1 MLREMSAGFGE
12 VPSWSPQRPSTSSDN
27 NPNNND
33 AGDFECNICF
43 DLAQDPIVTLC
54 GHLFCW
60 PCLYKWLHIHSHS
73 QECPVCKALIEEEK
87 LVPLYGRGKN
97 STDPRAKSV
106 PGVEIPHR
114 PAGQRPETAPAPDRN
129 AFGQPGFGLM
139 GGFGPAMTASF
150 GNFTLSF
157 GGFIPSL
164 FNVQMHSF
172 TGHPVYGNG
181 GGPRGPALAHGFS
194 YGAHHPPGVPP
205 PRAHQH
211 ETGFSAASPLLII
224 GLLFLW
230 ALMWN

>member
-1 MLREMSAGFGE
+1 MSAGFGE
-12 VPSWSPQRPSTSSDN
+12 VPNWTQQHTSSSNDN
-27 NPNNND
+27 NANNGD

-97 STDPRAKSV
+97 STDPRSKSV

-114 PAGQRPETAPAPDRN
+114 PAGQRPETAPPPDRN

-157 GGFIPSL
+157 GGLLPSF
-164 FNVQMHSF
+164 FNVQMHAFS
-172 TGHPVYGNG
+172 GHGHQMYGNG
-181 GGPRGPALAHGFS
+181 AHHATPAHGFS
-194 YGAHHPPGVPP
+194 YGAHQPHQH
-205 PRAHQH
+205 RAHHHHQH
-211 ETGFSAASPLLII
+211 HQETGFSASPLLII
-224 GLLFLW
+224 GFLFLF
-230 ALMWN
+230 ALIWN